1 MRRLNA
7 WLHLMVPPALIV
19 LAVFVRVQN
28 IPIVLEAQNR
38 IFDQFQIIQPR
49 VYEPAAVKII
59 DLDDESLTRIGQWP
73 WPRTDVAKMIAYLAN
88 AGAAVIAF
96 DIVFAEPDRTSP
108 SQILPVW
115 SEFTPD
121 IEQRFEGAELY
132 DHDAILADI
141 IAQTSVVT
149 GFVLADDVEDGA
161 PATKASYAFAGDDP
175 LPELF
180 GFSGAVTNLPA
191 IEEAAS
197 GNGSFNLI
205 SETDNIV
212 RRVPLV
218 LKTGDQMHL
227 SLSAEA
233 IRVAQAARNFI
244 VKSAGANMEEAYGE
258 HTGIN
263 HVKIGR
269 IEVPTD
275 SKARIWIH
283 FTDFVPERYIPA

>member
-1 MRRLNA
+1 MA
-7 WLHLMVPPALIV
+7 
-19 LAVFVRVQN
+19 
-28 IPIVLEAQNR
+28 E
-38 IFDQFQIIQPR
+38 
-49 VYEPAAVKII
+49 
-59 DLDDESLTRIGQWP
+59 
-73 WPRTDVAKMIAYLAN
+73 RTPHHSD
-88 AGAAVIAF
+88 
-96 DIVFAEPDRTSP
+96 
-108 SQILPVW
+108 W
-115 SEFTPD
+115 
-121 IEQRFEGAELY
+121 
-132 DHDAILADI
+132 
-141 IAQTSVVT
+141 
-149 GFVLADDVEDGA
+149 

-212 RRVPLV
+212 RRVLLV

-233 IRVAQAARNFI
+233 IRVAQGARNFI
-244 VKSAGANMEEAYGE
+244 VKSAGANMEEAYSE

-263 HVKIGR
+263 HIKIGR

>member
-1 MRRLNA
+1 M
-7 WLHLMVPPALIV
+7 

-96 DIVFAEPDRTSP
+96 DIVFAVPDRTSP

-121 IEQRFEGAELY
+121 IEQRLEGAELY

-149 GFVLADDVEDGA
+149 GFVLADDVEGGA

-227 SLSAEA
+227 PLSA
-233 IRVAQAARNFI
+233 
-244 VKSAGANMEEAYGE
+244 
-258 HTGIN
+258 
-263 HVKIGR
+263 
-269 IEVPTD
+269 
-275 SKARIWIH
+275 
-283 FTDFVPERYIPA
+283 

>member
-1 MRRLNA
+1 M
-7 WLHLMVPPALIV
+7 

-121 IEQRFEGAELY
+121 IEQRLEGAELY

-149 GFVLADDVEDGA
+149 GFVLADDVEGGA

-212 RRVPLV
+212 RRVLLV

-233 IRVAQAARNFI
+233 IRVAQGARNFI
-244 VKSAGANMEEAYGE
+244 VKSAGANMEEAYSE